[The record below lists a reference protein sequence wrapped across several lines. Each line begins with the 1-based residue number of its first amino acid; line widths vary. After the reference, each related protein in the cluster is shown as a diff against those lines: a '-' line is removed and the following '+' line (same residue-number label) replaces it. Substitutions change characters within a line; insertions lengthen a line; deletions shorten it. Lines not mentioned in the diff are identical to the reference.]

1 MKFQTICDRLIKS
14 AQRIQPPD
22 TCFFSIYGF
31 QELMADAGYKQIP
44 AIDHE
49 FHSVINWLYN
59 EKKLFFRMVNT
70 GGEPMFAFRRHTIE
84 GVGEQQIQLGLYS
97 ASHNEYIM
105 NERLMEDY
113 FNDMLDDCY
122 QDVTIA
128 GLSYSA
134 SVAFKRIDPIAYQ
147 CGMNDYESS
156 LRTEYENDGESYKEL
171 FGDEEE

>member
-1 MKFQTICDRLIKS
+1 
-14 AQRIQPPD
+14 
-22 TCFFSIYGF
+22 
-31 QELMADAGYKQIP
+31 
-44 AIDHE
+44 
-49 FHSVINWLYN
+49 
-59 EKKLFFRMVNT
+59 
-70 GGEPMFAFRRHTIE
+70 
-84 GVGEQQIQLGLYS
+84 
-97 ASHNEYIM
+97 M

-134 SVAFKRIDPIAYQ
+134 SVAFMRIDPIAYR
-147 CGMNDYESS
+147 CAMSDYESS